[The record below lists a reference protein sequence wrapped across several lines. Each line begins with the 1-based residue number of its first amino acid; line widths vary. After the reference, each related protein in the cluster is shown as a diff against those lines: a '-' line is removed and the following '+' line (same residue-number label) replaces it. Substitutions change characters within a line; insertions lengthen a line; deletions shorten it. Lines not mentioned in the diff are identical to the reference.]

1 MRILALSHYLRFLV
15 KLICY
20 TRALLICCFIQE
32 TLPTSFLI
40 LTRAIFVAN
49 FLSKQPHQWT
59 HPTWC
64 DSCGDFLWTPVNFEN
79 CVNPSSHFA
88 AVCCANCRYTCHV
101 RCRRLVRIDC
111 QGLKETG
118 TLVKPIEGEEKKE
131 GSPSPLPDK
140 AILERKIALYNAR
153 LKNKGSGLGI
163 TLLESGNFRGFI
175 RVHLNLTRP
184 INVVAGTRPPS
195 IYDIIKEDDESAN
208 VCRRTLTSFYMPR
221 DTVKNIHITSE
232 STSLEVIRSMLKK
245 FKVVDNPQKFAL
257 YQCFPDPDKEG
268 KTLLK
273 RIGDQ
278 DRPLR
283 IALDWLDSD
292 DKKFVLQENDT
303 GDIAWDA
310 FALPELNNF
319 LVILQREEE
328 EHVQQVVLK
337 YRALKAELQ
346 DLIIMK
352 SMKGETLTTSTSE
365 GVTV

>member
-1 MRILALSHYLRFLV
+1 MA
-15 KLICY
+15 
-20 TRALLICCFIQE
+20 
-32 TLPTSFLI
+32 
-40 LTRAIFVAN
+40 
-49 FLSKQPHQWT
+49 
-59 HPTWC
+59 
-64 DSCGDFLWTPVNFEN
+64 
-79 CVNPSSHFA
+79 
-88 AVCCANCRYTCHV
+88 
-101 RCRRLVRIDC
+101 
-111 QGLKETG
+111 
-118 TLVKPIEGEEKKE
+118 
-131 GSPSPLPDK
+131 
-140 AILERKIALYNAR
+140 YNLR

-257 YQCFPDPDKEG
+257 YQCFPDPENEG

-292 DKKFVLQENDT
+292 EKKFVLQENDT
-303 GDIAWDA
+303 ADIAWDA

-319 LVILQREEE
+319 LVILKKEEE
-328 EHVQQVVLK
+328 EHVQQLILR
-337 YRALKAELQ
+337 YRRYKDQLEN
-346 DLIIMK
+346 LIQIK
-352 SMKGETLTTSTSE
+352 SIQAE
-365 GVTV
+365 GVFV

>member
-1 MRILALSHYLRFLV
+1 MSHHDNLFILQAYH
-15 KLICY
+15 
-20 TRALLICCFIQE
+20 
-32 TLPTSFLI
+32 
-40 LTRAIFVAN
+40 
-49 FLSKQPHQWT
+49 WT
-59 HPTWC
+59 NPTWC
-64 DSCGDFLWTPVNFEN
+64 DSCGDFLWIPINFEN
-79 CVNPSSHFA
+79 CINPKSHFQ
-88 AVCCANCRYTCHV
+88 AVCCTNCKYTCHV

-111 QGLKETG
+111 QGVKESG
-118 TLVKPIEGEEKKE
+118 TLIKPLESELKAI
-131 GSPSPLPDK
+131 SPLPEPNK
-140 AILERKIALYNAR
+140 LEAKIIAYNLG

-232 STSLEVIRSMLKK
+232 STSLEVIKSMLKK

-257 YQCFPDPDKEG
+257 YQCFPDPDNEG

-278 DRPLR
+278 DKPLR

-303 GDIAWDA
+303 ADIAWDA

-319 LVILQREEE
+319 LVILQKEEE
-328 EHVQQVVLK
+328 EHVQQLVFRYKTYKDQL
-337 YRALKAELQ
+337 EN
-346 DLIIMK
+346 LIQIK
-352 SMKGETLTTSTSE
+352 STQTE
-365 GVTV
+365 GVLV

>member
-1 MRILALSHYLRFLV
+1 MSVPDDDGVSL
-15 KLICY
+15 
-20 TRALLICCFIQE
+20 
-32 TLPTSFLI
+32 
-40 LTRAIFVAN
+40 
-49 FLSKQPHQWT
+49 QPYHWT
-59 HPTWC
+59 NPTWC
-64 DSCGDFLWTPVNFEN
+64 DSCGDFLWTPVNFAN
-79 CVNPSSHFA
+79 CVNPKSHFQ
-88 AVCCANCRYTCHV
+88 AVSCTNCRYTCHV

-111 QGLKETG
+111 QGMKENG
-118 TLVKPIEGEEKKE
+118 TLVKPLKSEGRAT
-131 GSPSPLPDK
+131 SPLPEPSV
-140 AILERKIALYNAR
+140 LEAQIAAYNSR

-257 YQCFPDPDKEG
+257 YQCFPDPDNEG

-283 IALDWLDSD
+283 IALEWLDSD
-292 DKKFVLQENDT
+292 DKRFVLQ
-303 GDIAWDA
+303 
-310 FALPELNNF
+310 
-319 LVILQREEE
+319 VR
-328 EHVQQVVLK
+328 
-337 YRALKAELQ
+337 
-346 DLIIMK
+346 
-352 SMKGETLTTSTSE
+352 
-365 GVTV
+365 

>member
-1 MRILALSHYLRFLV
+1 M
-15 KLICY
+15 K
-20 TRALLICCFIQE
+20 
-32 TLPTSFLI
+32 
-40 LTRAIFVAN
+40 
-49 FLSKQPHQWT
+49 
-59 HPTWC
+59 
-64 DSCGDFLWTPVNFEN
+64 EN
-79 CVNPSSHFA
+79 
-88 AVCCANCRYTCHV
+88 
-101 RCRRLVRIDC
+101 
-111 QGLKETG
+111 G
-118 TLVKPIEGEEKKE
+118 TLVKPVQSEVRVT
-131 GSPSPLPDK
+131 PPLPEPSV
-140 AILERKIALYNAR
+140 LEAQIAAYNAR

-232 STSLEVIRSMLKK
+232 STSLEVIKSMLKK

-257 YQCFPDPDKEG
+257 YQCFPDPENEG

-283 IALDWLDSD
+283 IALQWLDSD
-292 DKKFVLQENDT
+292 EKKFVLQENDT
-303 GDIAWDA
+303 ADIAWDA

-319 LVILQREEE
+319 LVILKREED
-328 EHVQQVVLK
+328 EHVHQLRLKFQVLK
-337 YRALKAELQ
+337 DELAN
-346 DLIIMK
+346 IIRIK
-352 SMKGETLTTSTSE
+352 SMQSE
-365 GVTV
+365 GVSV